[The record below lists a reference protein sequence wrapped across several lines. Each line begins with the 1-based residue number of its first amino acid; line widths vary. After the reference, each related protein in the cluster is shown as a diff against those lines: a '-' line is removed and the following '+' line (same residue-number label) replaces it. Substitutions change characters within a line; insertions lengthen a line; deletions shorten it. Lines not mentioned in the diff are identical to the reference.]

1 METENKEARKT
12 GKVSFVFFENILLAI
27 MRMVPKVK
35 RGAIV
40 MFDGQEMNVVTAI
53 GYNVA
58 FIKKYLNMKPLPQ
71 SILRIDENLL
81 VPLRCDGLLQGIM
94 ILGASLNEEYTFNEM
109 DIQII
114 RNFVKFVEYFY
125 NARGAK
131 DGFENTAYVLV
142 KMLEY
147 HDTNIKGHSERVAWL
162 SMKTAEFMRM
172 DKENICKIYW
182 AGYLHDVGKIFV
194 PQSILNKQ
202 NKLSYEEY
210 EVVKEHP
217 VKSAEIL
224 TEIFCP
230 GEIIE
235 IVKYHHERWDGRGY
249 PEGLRNFD
257 IPLGSRIVAVADA
270 YDAMISPRS
279 YRKPLSVEKAIEELK
294 SNSNSQFDPNIVE
307 IFLRIVTYDRI
318 PMPYNF
324 GSMSLYQETSMTK

>member
-1 METENKEARKT
+1 VETENKGARKT
-12 GKVSFVFFENILLAI
+12 GKVSFVFFENILLTI
-27 MRMVPKVK
+27 MKMVPKVK
-35 RGAIV
+35 HGAIV
-40 MFDGQEMNVVTAI
+40 MLDGQEMNVATVI
-53 GYNVA
+53 GCNVA

-71 SILRIDENLL
+71 SILIIDENLL
-81 VPLRCDGLLQGIM
+81 VPLRCDGLLQGMM
-94 ILGASLNEEYTFNEM
+94 ILGTSLNEGYTFNEM

-114 RNFVKFVEYFY
+114 RNFVKFVECFY
-125 NARGAK
+125 NTRGAK

-162 SMKTAEFMRM
+162 SMKTAEFMGM
-172 DKENICKIYW
+172 DKERIREIYW

-202 NKLSYEEY
+202 TKLSYEEY

-224 TEIFCP
+224 AEIFCP

-307 IFLRIVTYDRI
+307 IFLRIITYDRI

-324 GSMSLYQETSMTK
+324 GSMSLYQETPMTK

>member
-1 METENKEARKT
+1 M
-12 GKVSFVFFENILLAI
+12 SH
-27 MRMVPKVK
+27 
-35 RGAIV
+35 
-40 MFDGQEMNVVTAI
+40 
-53 GYNVA
+53 
-58 FIKKYLNMKPLPQ
+58 
-71 SILRIDENLL
+71 
-81 VPLRCDGLLQGIM
+81 
-94 ILGASLNEEYTFNEM
+94 
-109 DIQII
+109 
-114 RNFVKFVEYFY
+114 
-125 NARGAK
+125 
-131 DGFENTAYVLV
+131 VLV

-162 SMKTAEFMRM
+162 SMKIAEFMGM
-172 DKENICKIYW
+172 DKESICKIYW

-202 NKLSYEEY
+202 TKLSYEEY

-224 TEIFCP
+224 TEILCP
-230 GEIIE
+230 EEIIE

-294 SNSNSQFDPNIVE
+294 SNSNSQFDPNVVE
-307 IFLRIVTYDRI
+307 IFLRIITYDRI
-318 PMPYNF
+318 LMPYNF
-324 GSMSLYQETSMTK
+324 GSVSLYRETPMTK

>member
-1 METENKEARKT
+1 MEADNIGMRKT
-12 GKVSFVFFENILLAI
+12 GKVSLIFFKSILQTI
-27 MRMVPKVK
+27 MKMVPKVK

-40 MFDGQEMNVVTAI
+40 MFDGQEMNVVTVI
-53 GYNVA
+53 GCNVA
-58 FIKKYLNMKPLPQ
+58 FIKKYLNMKPLPRN
-71 SILRIDENLL
+71 ILRIDENLL
-81 VPLRCDGLLQGIM
+81 VPLGCDGTFQGMI
-94 ILGASLNEEYTFNEM
+94 ILGTSLNEGYTFDEM

-114 RNFVKFVEYFY
+114 GNFVKFVEHFY
-125 NARGAK
+125 NTRSVK
-131 DGFENTAYVLV
+131 DGFENMSHVLV

-162 SMKTAEFMRM
+162 SMKIAEFMGM
-172 DKENICKIYW
+172 DKESICKIYW

-202 NKLSYEEY
+202 TKLSYEEY

-224 TEIFCP
+224 TEILCP
-230 GEIIE
+230 EEIIE

-294 SNSNSQFDPNIVE
+294 SNSNSQFDPNVVE
-307 IFLRIVTYDRI
+307 IFLRIITYDRI
-318 PMPYNF
+318 LMPYNF
-324 GSMSLYQETSMTK
+324 GSVSLYQETPMTK